1 MIIVIATLPIIVLL
15 VISLMLYIG
24 SSCEEKKEN
33 KHVLYDRETHKEYHV
48 YGTCIFYAKRCTNP
62 YKDLYYRFD
71 IGVFELANSYL
82 VYIYEYSYGASMMEI
97 DKLVADPSEDAIRDG
112 LVTRSRRLTRKGLV
126 ESILES
132 DLIRR
137 KAIPR
142 ETIFSIMRS
151 KKFIEPEIEIK
162 K

>member
-1 MIIVIATLPIIVLL
+1 MIIVIATLPIIILL
-15 VISLMLYIG
+15 VISLILCIG
-24 SSCEEKKEN
+24 SSCEEKES
-33 KHVLYDRETHKEYHV
+33 KHVLYDREAHKEYHV

-62 YKDLYYRFD
+62 YKSLYYRFD

-97 DKLVADPSEDAIRDG
+97 DKLVTDPSEDAIRDG
-112 LVTRSRRLTRKGLV
+112 LVTRNRRLTRKGLV

-151 KKFIEPEIEIK
+151 KKFIEPAIEIK